1 MPNIFKKKL
10 PKEVFINF
18 IKNTRIENNYFISD
32 YNFFKKI
39 LHNNVLTLL
48 LNELALYYYK
58 SKQNLYL
65 NKKFTYQNYNTIL
78 RHMCKEL
85 NIIFFY
91 KIHYNKS
98 KHNIVYYIENT
109 DIV

>member
-39 LHNNVLTLL
+39 SHNNVLTLL
-48 LNELALYYYK
+48 INKLTLYYNK
-58 SKQNLYL
+58 SKHNLYL

-85 NIIFFY
+85 NINFFY

-98 KHNIVYYIENT
+98 KHNIIYYIENT

>member
-39 LHNNVLTLL
+39 SHNNVLTLL
-48 LNELALYYYK
+48 INKLTLYYNK
-58 SKQNLYL
+58 SKHNLYL
-65 NKKFTYQNYNTIL
+65 NKKFTYPNYNTIL

-85 NIIFFY
+85 NINFFY

-98 KHNIVYYIENT
+98 KHNIIYYIENT